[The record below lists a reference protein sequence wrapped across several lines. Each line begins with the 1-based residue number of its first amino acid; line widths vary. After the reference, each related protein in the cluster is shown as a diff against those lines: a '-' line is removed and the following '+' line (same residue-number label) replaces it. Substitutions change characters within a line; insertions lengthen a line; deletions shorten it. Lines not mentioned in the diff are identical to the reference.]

1 MATRT
6 ETDSMGEIAVEA
18 ERYWGAQTQRSL
30 ENFRIGGE
38 RMPHEII
45 HALATIKKASA
56 MVNRDLGLLDDAKAK
71 LIVAAADDVLD
82 GKHDD
87 EFPLVV
93 WQTGSGTQTNM
104 NVNEVI
110 ANLAIERAGGERGSK
125 RPIHP
130 NDDVNLSQSSNDVF
144 PTAMHVAV
152 ADSVATQL
160 LPQVGRLRA
169 TLAGKSRAFDHI
181 VKIGRTHLQDAT
193 PLTVGQE
200 ISGWVAQLDYGLA
213 AISAAMPAVYQ
224 LALGGTAVGTGLN
237 THPAYAVRVAAK
249 LAELTSQPFV
259 TAPNKF
265 AALAGHD
272 ALVGLHG
279 AIKQLATALMKI
291 ANDVRWLASGPRSGI
306 GELVIPENEPG
317 SSIMPGKVNPTQCEA
332 LTMVC
337 AQVMGNDVAI
347 SIGGASG
354 NFELN
359 VYKPLIAHNVLT
371 SIRLVG
377 DASASFDEH
386 CARGLEPNRAE
397 IDRKLHGS
405 LMLVTALAPHIGYDK
420 AAKVAKHAHAKGTM
434 LREAAIEL
442 GYVTGEQ
449 FDRWVRPEDMVSPA
463 AKPGAV

>member
-1 MATRT
+1 MATRS
-6 ETDSMGEIAVEA
+6 ETDSMGAIEVEA
-18 ERYWGAQTQRSL
+18 ARYWGAQTQRSL

-56 MVNRDLGLLDDAKAK
+56 LVNRDLGLLAADKAT
-71 LIVAAADDVLD
+71 LIVAAADEVLD
-82 GKHDD
+82 GAHDD

-110 ANLAIERAGGERGSK
+110 ANRAIELAGGARGEK

-130 NDDVNLSQSSNDVF
+130 NDDVNMSQSSNDVF

-152 ADSVATQL
+152 ADSVASQL

-169 TLAGKSRAFDHI
+169 TLSGKARAFADI

-193 PLTVGQE
+193 PLTLGQE
-200 ISGWVAQLDYGLA
+200 ISGWVAQIDHGLA
-213 AISAAMPAVYQ
+213 AITAALPAVHQ

-237 THPAYAVRVAAK
+237 THPSYAVRVAAK
-249 LAELTSQPFV
+249 LAELTGQPFV
-259 TAPNKF
+259 TAGNKF

-291 ANDVRWLASGPRSGI
+291 ANDVRWLASGPRSGL
-306 GELVIPENEPG
+306 GELTIPENEPG

-332 LTMVC
+332 MTMVC

-347 SIGGASG
+347 GVGAASG

-359 VYKPLIAHNVLT
+359 VFKPLIAHNVLQ

-377 DASASFDEH
+377 DACASFDAH
-386 CARGLEPNRAE
+386 CARGIEPNRAE
-397 IDRKLHGS
+397 IERKLHGS

-420 AAKVAKHAHAKGTM
+420 AAKVAKHAHAHGSL
-434 LREAAIEL
+434 LRDAAIEL
-442 GYVTGEQ
+442 GFVTGEQ
-449 FDRWVRPEDMVSPA
+449 FDQWVRPADMVSPH
-463 AKPGAV
+463 